1 MTIVLTNEEKMAVV
15 EQHLKSIEYSIYGT
29 TLDLV
34 EANSVTTPD
43 TSLIASLNSRL
54 ADQNAK
60 KDALLAEQANLSA

>member
-1 MTIVLTNEEKMAVV
+1 MTIILTNEEKMAVV

-43 TSLIASLNSRL
+43 TSLIASLNARL

-60 KDALLAEQANLSA
+60 KDALLAEQTTLSA

>member
-1 MTIVLTNEEKMAVV
+1 MSIILTNEEKIAVV

-34 EANSVTTPD
+34 EANSVSTPD
-43 TSLIASLNSRL
+43 SAVISSLNARL

-60 KDALLAEQANLSA
+60 KDALLAEKTTLSA

>member
-43 TSLIASLNSRL
+43 TSLIASLNARL

-60 KDALLAEQANLSA
+60 KDALLAEQTTLSA